1 MPVDTQHPELRLAKP
16 RYKLIRAI
24 INNTAMSY
32 IRKPEP
38 EGMCDSYETDRN
50 LQYREDAILTNF
62 TNFTR
67 EGLTGLIFRK
77 PLKLKLPKGME
88 YLEDN
93 FTGAGINIYQASQH
107 MASETLQLGRYG
119 LLVDFYEDGGKAY
132 IKPYIA
138 ESIINWKTK
147 QVDGVMK
154 LSLIVLQEKVI
165 KDDKDEFAQD
175 EVTQYRVLRLNND
188 NVYTYQMYNQ
198 AAQAIG
204 QEQQVTD
211 YNGNPFDMIPF
222 YFVGS
227 ENNDTSVD
235 KQPLYDLA
243 LINLGHYRNSADY
256 EESIFI
262 NGQPY
267 LVVDVGEASQ
277 EEFLAA
283 NPSGIAFGS
292 RKVLVLA
299 SGGTA
304 QLLQANPNQ
313 LVAQAMKEKLEQAA
327 KVGARL
333 IESAGGRATAEAAKR
348 RYGSQ
353 HASLYTVASNMSWG
367 GADAIRAACVFMGT
381 DPTQVEYELNSDFYE
396 QTADANLLAQ
406 QIMLLDRGIIAK
418 DDIREYGRKTGFIED
433 NRTNEVLEAES
444 EAELDPLEVD
454 DDITRRANQTSN
466 TTTASGENSGQ
477 ED

>member
-333 IESAGGRATAEAAKR
+333 IESAGGRETAEAAKI

-353 HASLYTVASNMSWG
+353 HASLYTLTSNMSWG